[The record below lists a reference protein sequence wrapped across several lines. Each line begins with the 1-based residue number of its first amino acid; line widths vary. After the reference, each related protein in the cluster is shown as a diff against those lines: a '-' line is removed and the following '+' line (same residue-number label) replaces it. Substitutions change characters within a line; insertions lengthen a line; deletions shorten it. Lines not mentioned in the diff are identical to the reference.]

1 MRALCDQWASNTHLA
16 SGWLWG
22 PEPVLCFSGHQCPL
36 CERQGVCSPHEET
49 GRARPLPWSL
59 CLTGLNLMPLAKT
72 GHCLLASCPGRRG
85 CGSGG
90 NPQRAM
96 PTEGIWTSWVLQ
108 RPTSVP
114 QAQSGS
120 EIICLPGCRRAPR
133 HFAQDRLLSVMERE
147 EAVSMSVDT
156 PEMPLLPTL
165 SLAHGSEPCRQ

>member
-1 MRALCDQWASNTHLA
+1 MTNGPVTPIWLLAGCGALSRCSASLGISAHSVSGRA
-16 SGWLWG
+16 
-22 PEPVLCFSGHQCPL
+22 
-36 CERQGVCSPHEET
+36 VCSPHEET